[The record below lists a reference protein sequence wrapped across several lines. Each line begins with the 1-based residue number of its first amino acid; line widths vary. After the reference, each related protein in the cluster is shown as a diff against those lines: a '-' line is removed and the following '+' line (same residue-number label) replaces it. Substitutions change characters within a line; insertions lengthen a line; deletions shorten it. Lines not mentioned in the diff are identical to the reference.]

1 MFSLS
6 YIIRTYARITEYLTT
21 EAQRTQRKEV
31 LRIFCVSPNN
41 MKTKIMKTQTTVVIE
56 ALPIVLK
63 IQPNIIITDDQ
74 FFDFCQLNRDLRIE
88 RNHLGDLLI
97 MSPTDSE
104 ADQRNFNLIGQLGI
118 WIKQDGTGVGFG
130 SSGGFTLPNGAVR
143 SPDAAWI
150 KRTKW
155 EIIPAE
161 KRKKFAPI
169 CPEFVVELR
178 SENDSLSTL
187 KEKMQEYINN
197 GTQLAW
203 LIYRKQRQVFIY
215 RPNCGVEELDNPQ
228 TLTGEDILP
237 GFVLDLS
244 EIW

>member
-1 MFSLS
+1 MNTQLS
-6 YIIRTYARITEYLTT
+6 VDLEILPM
-21 EAQRTQRKEV
+21 V
-31 LRIFCVSPNN
+31 LQMLPN
-41 MKTKIMKTQTTVVIE
+41 MVM
-56 ALPIVLK
+56 
-63 IQPNIIITDDQ
+63 TDDQ
-74 FFDFCQLNRDLRIE
+74 FFDFCQLNRHFRIE
-88 RNHLGDLLI
+88 RNQIGDLFI
-97 MSPTDSE
+97 MSPTGSE
-104 ADQRNFNLIGQLGI
+104 TEERNFNLIVQLGI
-118 WIKQDGTGVGFG
+118 WTKQDGTGVGFG

-155 EIIPAE
+155 EAIPAD

-187 KEKMQEYINN
+187 KEKMQEYIDN

-203 LIYRKQRQVFIY
+203 LIDRKQRKVFIY

>member
-1 MFSLS
+1 MIMNTQLS
-6 YIIRTYARITEYLTT
+6 VDLEILPM
-21 EAQRTQRKEV
+21 V
-31 LRIFCVSPNN
+31 LQMLPN
-41 MKTKIMKTQTTVVIE
+41 MIM
-56 ALPIVLK
+56 
-63 IQPNIIITDDQ
+63 TDDQ
-74 FFDFCQLNRDLRIE
+74 FFDFCQLNRHFRIE
-88 RNHLGDLLI
+88 RNQIGDLFI

-104 ADQRNFNLIGQLGI
+104 TGQRNFNLIGELGI
-118 WIKQDGTGVGFG
+118 WTKQDGTGVGFG

-155 EIIPAE
+155 EIIPAD

-178 SENDSLSTL
+178 SDNDNLSTL
-187 KEKMQEYINN
+187 KEKMQEYIDN

-203 LIYRKQRQVFIY
+203 LIDRKQRKVFIY
-215 RPNCGVEELDNPQ
+215 RPNCGVEELNNPQ